1 MKDNKYTDLVKQSY
15 ILYDLMGRKSKRKFN
30 WVLLSMLLVTIF
42 EIIGV
47 ASLLPFLS
55 VLADPSEIEN
65 NNVYAYLY
73 QWYGSDN
80 MQSFL
85 VFLGYMS
92 LALLL
97 LSLVIKTIGSKLQID
112 FAHEQEFLFST
123 RMLEVFVKRPYEQ
136 NLSGDSKVEMSKIIL
151 SEVAQ
156 VVSGILIPLMT
167 FISQSVLVL
176 AMLFFLLFVDVKV
189 TVFSGILFASIYI
202 MISKLVGIRLEI
214 IGKDRYNANTHKFKY
229 VHEGLSSLRE
239 IKLYGVENQI
249 VKNFGKWSKLYS
261 KKQAE
266 SQFLGLIPRYAIDAL
281 AFGGA
286 IVILLYMLKNN
297 QDYASVVPL
306 IGVFALA
313 SYKILPS
320 MQYIYGAFT
329 SIKFSKPA
337 LATLVNTLKNI
348 DTKTRPPNIH
358 SVADNCGVIVKLENV
373 SYSYP
378 LNTIS
383 VLRNV
388 SMSIKKG
395 EVVGIVGASGAGKST
410 LINIISGLFP
420 VTSGRVSY
428 GKNNN
433 GSKIEIAY
441 VPQTVSFIDDSLL
454 GNVLFFREPVSQ
466 DRLHSVIKLTELR
479 DLFYIEDSLEHGTSL
494 QDDATRLSGGQKQ
507 RVGMARALYGD
518 ADLIIL
524 DEATSGLDKKT
535 ERLILDNILLDRKDC
550 AIIIISH
557 DANAIE
563 KCDKIFK
570 VDSGRVDLLHE
581 YNY

>member
-1 MKDNKYTDLVKQSY
+1 MKRNKYIDLVRQSY
-15 ILYDLMGRKSKRKFN
+15 ILYDLMSHASKIKFK

-65 NNVYAYLY
+65 NDVYAFLY
-73 QWYGSDN
+73 HWYGSDN
-80 MQSFL
+80 MQGFL

-92 LALLL
+92 LSLLL

-112 FAHEQEFLFST
+112 FAHEQEFIFST
-123 RMLEVFVKRPYEQ
+123 RMLEVFIKRPYEQ
-136 NLSGDSKVEMSKIIL
+136 NLSGDSRVEMTKAIL
-151 SEVAQ
+151 SEVTQ
-156 VVSGILIPLMT
+156 VISGILIPIMT

-176 AMLFFLLFVDVKV
+176 AMLFFLLFIDVKV
-189 TVFSGILFASIYI
+189 TVFAGVLFASIYV
-202 MISKLVGIRLEI
+202 MISKLVGIRLET

-239 IKLYGVENQI
+239 LKLYGVEDQI
-249 VKNFGKWSKLYS
+249 VKSFGKWAKLYS
-261 KKQAE
+261 EKQAE

-286 IVILLYMLKNN
+286 IIILLYMLKHN

-337 LATLVNTLKNI
+337 LITLVNTLKNANTS
-348 DTKTRPPNIH
+348 TKTYNFH
-358 SVADNCGVIVKLENV
+358 SVSNNCAVVVKLENV
-373 SYSYP
+373 SYRYP
-378 LNTIS
+378 ISEITI
-383 VLRNV
+383 LEDV
-388 SMSIKKG
+388 SISIKKG
-395 EVVGIVGASGAGKST
+395 EVIGVVGSSGSGKST

-420 VTSGRVSY
+420 VTSGKVSY

-433 GSKIEIAY
+433 ASRIKIAY
-441 VPQTVSFIDDSLL
+441 VPQTVAFIDDSLL
-454 GNVLFFREPVSQ
+454 GNILFFRESKSKE
-466 DRLHSVIKLTELR
+466 RLDSVIKIAELE
-479 DLFYIEDSLEHGTSL
+479 DLFYIEDSLEQGSSL
-494 QDDATRLSGGQKQ
+494 KDDATRLSGGQKQ
-507 RVGMARALYGD
+507 RVGIARALYGNS
-518 ADLIIL
+518 DLIIL

-535 ERLILDNILLDRKDC
+535 EELILDNILLARADC

-557 DANAIE
+557 DANVIK
-563 KCDKIFK
+563 KCDKILK
-570 VDSGRVDLLHE
+570 VDSGHVNILNE
-581 YNY
+581 YNH